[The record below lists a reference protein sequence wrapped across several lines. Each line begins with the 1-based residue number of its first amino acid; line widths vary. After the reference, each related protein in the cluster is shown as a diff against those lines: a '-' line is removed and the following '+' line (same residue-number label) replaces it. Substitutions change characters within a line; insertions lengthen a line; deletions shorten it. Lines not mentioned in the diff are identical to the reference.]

1 MRSIHGGPQQFHGPH
16 KKGMVILMNEQF
28 LTQTRL
34 FHNIAPAD
42 LRPMLECLGA
52 EQKRFEKSAVIYRA
66 GDIVRAIGL
75 VLSGR
80 VQVENDDFWG
90 NKSVLASI
98 GVGETFAETYAF
110 LPQEPML
117 VNVVAAEACD
127 VLFLNAEQ
135 VIQTCPDAC
144 PYHSMLVRN
153 LLMVSA
159 QKNLELSR
167 RSFHTAPKTIRGRVL
182 SYLSFQ
188 AAHCGSQAFSIPFNR
203 QQLADYLSVDR
214 SALSNE
220 LGKMQREGLLMVTHN
235 RFCLKADHNGNE
247 L

>member
-1 MRSIHGGPQQFHGPH
+1 
-16 KKGMVILMNEQF
+16 
-28 LTQTRL
+28 
-34 FHNIAPAD
+34 
-42 LRPMLECLGA
+42 MLKCLGA
-52 EQKRFEKSAVIYRA
+52 VQKRFEKSAVSYHA
-66 GDIVRAIGL
+66 GDIAHAFGL

-98 GVGETFAETYAF
+98 EAGDTFAETYAF
-110 LPQEPML
+110 LPQEPMM
-117 VNVVAAEACD
+117 VNVVAAEASD

-135 VIQTCPDAC
+135 VIQICPDSC
-144 PYHSMLVRN
+144 PHHGMLVRN

-159 QKNLELSR
+159 QKNLMLSR
-167 RSFHTAPKTIRGRVL
+167 RIFHTAPKTIRGRVL

-188 AAHCGSQAFSIPFNR
+188 AAHCGSRAFEIPFNR

-220 LGKMQREGLLMVTHN
+220 LSKMQREGLLTVTHN
-235 RFCLKADHNGNE
+235 RFCLKAAQDGNV

>member
-1 MRSIHGGPQQFHGPH
+1 M
-16 KKGMVILMNEQF
+16 
-28 LTQTRL
+28 
-34 FHNIAPAD
+34 
-42 LRPMLECLGA
+42 
-52 EQKRFEKSAVIYRA
+52 IYHA
-66 GDIVRAIGL
+66 GDIAHAFGL

-98 GVGETFAETYAF
+98 EAGDTFAETYAF
-110 LPQEPML
+110 LPQEPMM
-117 VNVVAAEACD
+117 VNVVAAEASD

-135 VIQTCPDAC
+135 VIQICPDSC
-144 PYHSMLVRN
+144 PHHGMLVRN

-159 QKNLELSR
+159 QKNLMLSR
-167 RSFHTAPKTIRGRVL
+167 RIFHTAPKTIRGRVL

-188 AAHCGSQAFSIPFNR
+188 AAHCGSRAFEIPFNR

-220 LGKMQREGLLMVTHN
+220 LSKMQREGLLTVTHN
-235 RFCLKADHNGNE
+235 RFCLKAAQDGNA